1 MAPPS
6 DRRSSPHR
14 ERHYTHR
21 AGWLRA
27 SVLGANDGI
36 ISTAALI
43 LGVAA
48 ADTGRTAVLVAGMAG
63 LVSGALSMG
72 LGEFVSVSSQRD
84 SEEADIAKEE
94 WELAHVPERELAEL
108 TALYKAKGLSNELA
122 LEVASELTQHD
133 ALNAHLVEELG
144 ITDVSRA
151 RPLQAAW
158 VSILSFAIGASLP
171 LLAAAVVPNGSTSGI
186 RIGATAATAVVA
198 LIVLGV
204 VGARVGGA
212 DPVRPTVRTV
222 VGGVLA
228 MAATMV
234 IGKAFGALVG

>member
-1 MAPPS
+1 
-6 DRRSSPHR
+6 
-14 ERHYTHR
+14 
-21 AGWLRA
+21 
-27 SVLGANDGI
+27 
-36 ISTAALI
+36 
-43 LGVAA
+43 
-48 ADTGRTAVLVAGMAG
+48 
-63 LVSGALSMG
+63 
-72 LGEFVSVSSQRD
+72 
-84 SEEADIAKEE
+84 
-94 WELAHVPERELAEL
+94 
-108 TALYKAKGLSNELA
+108 
-122 LEVASELTQHD
+122 
-133 ALNAHLVEELG
+133 
-144 ITDVSRA
+144 
-151 RPLQAAW
+151 LQAAW